1 MRSQI
6 VMLWDNHPIH
16 QRKTVT
22 EFITKHPRLH
32 VYNFPAYAPEVNP
45 TEGVWAQSKESTAG
59 TAPRNLDELHRN
71 VQIDPAHT
79 QFKTTPSR
87 VFRDTRLAL
96 LANELGDI
104 VYSKISSNQQPATSN

>member
-1 MRSQI
+1 
-6 VMLWDNHPIH
+6 MLWDNHPIH

-71 VQIDPAHT
+71 VYKSIRRTRNSKRLLRACFGT
-79 QFKTTPSR
+79 
-87 VFRDTRLAL
+87 RDLRFLRM
-96 LANELGDI
+96 
-104 VYSKISSNQQPATSN
+104 SWAT